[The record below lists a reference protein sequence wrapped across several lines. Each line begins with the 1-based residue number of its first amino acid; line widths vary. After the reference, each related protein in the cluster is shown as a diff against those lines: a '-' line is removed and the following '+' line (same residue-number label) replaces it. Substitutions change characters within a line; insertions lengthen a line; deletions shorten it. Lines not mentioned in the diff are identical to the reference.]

1 MKSYRAHNS
10 FLDLAKTSAR
20 PESQNPAGIEP
31 GSVASRRLAR
41 AAALAQRV
49 DAHLKYKL
57 NTSEILTGIAKGH
70 NSLEQLRCD
79 NQQRKSRQIKATNE
93 FQ

>member
-1 MKSYRAHNS
+1 MLGLQIAAIYNPPNLICSLMKSYRSHNS
-10 FLDLAKTSAR
+10 FLDLAKTSAS

-49 DAHLKYKL
+49 DAHLKNKL
-57 NTSEILTGIAKGH
+57 NTVFSVP
-70 NSLEQLRCD
+70 C
-79 NQQRKSRQIKATNE
+79 
-93 FQ
+93 